1 MYEPAS
7 SGIYYYHTDP
17 AGTPLAVTNTSGAVV
32 WKGYYEPFGNEYAIQ
47 GTIGNDV
54 RFAGNKKDDET
65 GLNYFGARYMDSSL
79 ARFHA
84 PDPIGPVDSKTGKIN
99 DKILTEPQRLNAY
112 AYALNGPGRY
122 VDQKGLWAA
131 EIHFGAGAGGIVH
144 PLGDNIYVG
153 GALGRYFGT
162 TKDGRSI
169 EKGALLSYDHTT
181 KSLDP
186 LERSSEDGNYYGWT
200 ASPIGFSISIS
211 RGTVENFDDRSE
223 IYGVNVFGIGVSVS
237 TSGILTFDV
246 ATRGVGLGL
255 FHLYS
260 DSKRI
265 PTISYPKS
273 TDQDKA
279 N

>member
-1 MYEPAS
+1 M
-7 SGIYYYHTDP
+7 
-17 AGTPLAVTNTSGAVV
+17 
-32 WKGYYEPFGNEYAIQ
+32 
-47 GTIGNDV
+47 
-54 RFAGNKKDDET
+54 
-65 GLNYFGARYMDSSL
+65 
-79 ARFHA
+79 
-84 PDPIGPVDSKTGKIN
+84 
-99 DKILTEPQRLNAY
+99 
-112 AYALNGPGRY
+112 
-122 VDQKGLWAA
+122 DQKGLWAA

>member
-65 GLNYFGARYMDSSL
+65 GLNYFGDRYMDSSL

-112 AYALNGPGRY
+112 AYGLNSPGRY
-122 VDQKGLWAA
+122 VDRNGRDIYLMTGNNATIPFTNIKNPLQDALHQSIVVDTPKEPRGFSFGMSGFGLTLSSTWLGQDSPTAAILKGEIYETGYTGGRIDAVVHTTPEQDAA
-131 EIHFGAGAGGIVH
+131 FVK
-144 PLGDNIYVG
+144 Y
-153 GALGRYFGT
+153 
-162 TKDGRSI
+162 
-169 EKGALLSYDHTT
+169 LLSRVGEEGGYSIARHNCREFSQSMFYTAQ
-181 KSLDP
+181 SWY
-186 LERSSEDGNYYGWT
+186 GN
-200 ASPIGFSISIS
+200 S
-211 RGTVENFDDRSE
+211 
-223 IYGVNVFGIGVSVS
+223 
-237 TSGILTFDV
+237 
-246 ATRGVGLGL
+246 
-255 FHLYS
+255 
-260 DSKRI
+260 
-265 PTISYPKS
+265 
-273 TDQDKA
+273 Q
-279 N
+279 